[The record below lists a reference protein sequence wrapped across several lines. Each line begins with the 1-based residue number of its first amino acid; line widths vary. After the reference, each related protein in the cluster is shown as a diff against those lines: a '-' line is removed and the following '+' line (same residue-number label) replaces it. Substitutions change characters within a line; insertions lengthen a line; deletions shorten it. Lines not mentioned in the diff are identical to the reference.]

1 VHKTFHVDQQRWPAN
16 PLDGGMM
23 TLAGM
28 TLSERMWPL
37 TKETAEF
44 GKGGRLFVRLGIR
57 T

>member
-1 VHKTFHVDQQRWPAN
+1 
-16 PLDGGMM
+16 MM
-23 TLAGM
+23 TLAGI